1 MVQQGEAQNNDCL
14 FVVVLL
20 AVIIAPPPLKDASR
34 YASKQIGAHMHT
46 LIHNPQ
52 ECIHATA
59 GTRTHTHTNADTCI
73 ARLNKISSLASLIV
87 LKSEL

>member
-34 YASKQIGAHMHT
+34 YASKHAGTHMHT
-46 LIHNPQ
+46 LTYPQ
-52 ECIHATA
+52 ECIHTPA
-59 GTRTHTHTNADTCI
+59 GMCAYTHKRRHTH
-73 ARLNKISSLASLIV
+73 LSLMKISTCALEICDPF
-87 LKSEL
+87 